1 MRMVQPAGFLGAAGA
16 GEWATRH
23 ASV

>member
-1 MRMVQPAGFLGAAGA
+1 MRMVQPAGFVGAAGA
-16 GEWATRH
+16 GEWATRR